1 MLRPKLPSQIPEY
14 AMAFEID
21 GALYPDV
28 EPPRALESFGD
39 RVDYIARL
47 CAAWDFGLL
56 PEWATTEEVRREDWK
71 SAVDECR
78 LLTSPT
84 YHLLRRWHGLTT
96 LPFLG
101 NVPAY
106 IREDPSLRYV

>member
-1 MLRPKLPSQIPEY
+1 
-14 AMAFEID
+14 MAFEID

-28 EPPRALESFGD
+28 EPPQTLESIED

-56 PEWATTEEVRREDWK
+56 PDWETIVEVRREEWK
-71 SAVDECR
+71 AAVNECE

-84 YHLLRRWHGLTT
+84 YHLLREWHGLST

-106 IREDPSLRYV
+106 IREDPNLSFV

>member
-1 MLRPKLPSQIPEY
+1 
-14 AMAFEID
+14 MAFEID

-28 EPPRALESFGD
+28 EPPQTLETLAD
-39 RVDYIARL
+39 RVDFLARL
-47 CAAWDFGLL
+47 CSAWDFGLL
-56 PEWATTEEVRREDWK
+56 PEWATIEEVRRDVWK
-71 SAVDECR
+71 AAVDECK

-84 YHLLRRWHGLTT
+84 YHLLRRWHGLDT

-106 IREDPSLRYV
+106 IREDPSLGFV